1 MVSSRENITFEDVDS
16 LLLIAEAPIN
26 HNQQTLSL
34 PNASANVVT
43 RQSNYNGIRSRGTNF
58 INANRGWGRN
68 TTRGFGHSNLGTLML
83 VSF

>member
-1 MVSSRENITFEDVDS
+1 MVSSRENITFEDVYS
-16 LLLIAEAPIN
+16 LLHTAEARIN

-43 RQSNYNGIRSRGTNF
+43 RQSNYNGICSRGINF

-68 TTRGFGHSNLGTLML
+68 TSRGRGHSNLGALML